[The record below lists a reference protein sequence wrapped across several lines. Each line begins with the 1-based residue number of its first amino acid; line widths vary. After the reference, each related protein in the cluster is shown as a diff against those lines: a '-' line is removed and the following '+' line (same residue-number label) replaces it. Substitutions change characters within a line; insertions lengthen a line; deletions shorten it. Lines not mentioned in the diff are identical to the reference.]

1 MSSMAGDRIDHPPE
15 RREFVSPDG
24 KLQLVIEAVD
34 GWKRL
39 AARASLSRRQGG
51 PPLPL
56 WSQPIPQ
63 QLGPREVLVTDEGR
77 VLMLDEGINVRS
89 RYALMLFDPQGKVV
103 ATHDFDALMRT
114 AQASNA
120 DIRANAL
127 RGTWMGP
134 PAALALGGTMAL
146 VPFAGR
152 TLRVSLVDGQL
163 TRAR

>member
-1 MSSMAGDRIDHPPE
+1 MSSVAGDRIDHPPE
-15 RREFVSPDG
+15 RREFASPDG
-24 KLQLVIEAVD
+24 KLKLVIEAVD

-39 AARASLSRRQGG
+39 AAHAILYRWQGG
-51 PPLPL
+51 APASL

-63 QLGPREVLVTDEGR
+63 QLGPREVLVSNEGR

-103 ATHDFDALMRT
+103 ATHDFDALMH
-114 AQASNA
+114 AAAANNA
-120 DIRANAL
+120 EVRANAL

-134 PAALALGGTMAL
+134 PATLAPGGTMAL
-146 VPFAGR
+146 VPFAGH

-163 TRAR
+163 TRAH